1 MFIIYVIDL
10 STKNKNVRGFIF
22 SQKSK
27 IQTVGNGKKKFFF
40 TYFISEIP
48 GKRVHFLRK
57 IQAKNTLFCIFVFSV
72 FIQLFLK
79 TTPNG
84 FWRLSYKIFFIS
96 SQNNLF
102 SFFLFSV
109 LSDYFWF
116 CVSFKFVYFSHVK
129 AVLSVYLKCFKNASA
144 WFKMILRRW
153 FNYLSYNF
161 ILLITV
167 EMHQNKKFFLI

>member
-1 MFIIYVIDL
+1 MFIIYVIDS

-27 IQTVGNGKKKFFF
+27 IQTVGNGKKKFFSAISF
-40 TYFISEIP
+40 QKLLAKEFIFWERCRLKTRFFAFSYFRFSYNYFSKQLLMASEDWVAKYFSLAP
-48 GKRVHFLRK
+48 K
-57 IQAKNTLFCIFVFSV
+57 IIYFPFPFFCTIW
-72 FIQLFLK
+72 LFL
-79 TTPNG
+79 
-84 FWRLSYKIFFIS
+84 ICI
-96 SQNNLF
+96 
-102 SFFLFSV
+102 
-109 LSDYFWF
+109 
-116 CVSFKFVYFSHVK
+116 SFKFVYFSHVK
-129 AVLSVYLKCFKNASA
+129 AVLSVYLKCFKNVSA